1 MKPKPRS
8 VTVYRTEDLVV
19 VASISRVE
27 GGLRQQDGWSQVS
40 AIRSLNSAELGT
52 VVLSGVERSGVIAA
66 NELPVVPRGS
76 TVAAEA
82 GGFSSED
89 AMLAAG
95 VTSAAVDL
103 RGSEWEVVPMVNMG
117 PGKGWS
123 GHEDAPEVTHEGEWS
138 AEELGAAVLEALDAA
153 ARLSRV

>member
-1 MKPKPRS
+1 MKTMKKSVDVYRLDERLILESTSKLRGLRVSNGWVVGVPVHE
-8 VTVYRTEDLVV
+8 VTVARLGEVV
-19 VASISRVE
+19 VE
-27 GGLRQQDGWSQVS
+27 GL
-40 AIRSLNSAELGT
+40 
-52 VVLSGVERSGVIAA
+52 ERSDEIAS
-66 NELPVVPRGS
+66 EDLPVVPQGA
-76 TVAAEA
+76 TVASEA
-82 GGFSSED
+82 AGFASED

-123 GHEDAPEVTHEGEWS
+123 GHADAPEVTHEGEWS
-138 AEELGAAVLEALDAA
+138 AEELGAAVLEALDTA